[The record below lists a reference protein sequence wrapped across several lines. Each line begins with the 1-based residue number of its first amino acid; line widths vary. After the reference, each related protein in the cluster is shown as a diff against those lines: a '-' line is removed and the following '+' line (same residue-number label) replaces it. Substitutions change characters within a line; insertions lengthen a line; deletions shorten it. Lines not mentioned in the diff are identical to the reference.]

1 MRKKIV
7 AGNWKMN
14 KTLAQAVELAKE
26 VSQLVKDEVQT
37 AAEVILC
44 PPALYLVPVRD
55 ALGANARV
63 KIGAQNCAAYKQGAY
78 TGELAA
84 DQIASASIPYTIIG
98 HSERRSIFG
107 ETDEMLKSKVDLA
120 LENSLSPIFCCG
132 EPLEIREV
140 GTHENLVKNQ
150 VTKALF
156 HLDADALQKIVIAY
170 EPVWA
175 IGTGL
180 TASAQQAQ
188 DMHKVIR
195 DLLATKYGN
204 AVAESVSI
212 LYGGS
217 VKASNA
223 AEIFA
228 MPDVDGGLIGGA
240 ALVAQEFVNIV
251 KCA

>member
-14 KTLAQAVELAKE
+14 KTLFQAVELAQE
-26 VSQLVKDEVQT
+26 VSQLVKDEVQNDT
-37 AAEVILC
+37 EVILC
-44 PPALYLVPVRD
+44 PPFLYLIPVRD
-55 ALGANARV
+55 GLGADSSV
-63 KIGAQNCAAYKQGAY
+63 KIGAQNCAAFAQGAY
-78 TGELAA
+78 TGEIAA
-84 DQIASASIPYTIIG
+84 DQIASASVPFVIIG

-107 ETDEMLKSKVDLA
+107 ESDEMLKTKVDLA
-120 LENSLSPIFCCG
+120 LANSLSPIFCCG
-132 EPLEIREV
+132 EPLEIREA
-140 GTHENLVKNQ
+140 GTHEKLIEEQ
-150 VTKALF
+150 VRKALF
-156 HLDADALQKIVIAY
+156 HLDDDALLHIVIAY

-195 DLLATKYGN
+195 NLVASQYGN
-204 AVAESVSI
+204 GVADSISI

-223 AEIFA
+223 AEIFC

-240 ALVAQEFVNIV
+240 ALVAREFVNII